1 MSTLLTNFTNNIY
14 VFYNFNSAKELR
26 NGETEH

>member
-14 VFYNFNSAKELR
+14 IFYNLNSAKELINR
-26 NGETEH
+26 ETEH